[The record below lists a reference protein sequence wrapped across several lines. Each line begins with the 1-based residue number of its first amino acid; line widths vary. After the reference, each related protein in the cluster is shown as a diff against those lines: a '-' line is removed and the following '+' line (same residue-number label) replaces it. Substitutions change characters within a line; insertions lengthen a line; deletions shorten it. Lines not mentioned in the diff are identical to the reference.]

1 MRLRFLPLFVVLL
14 LLFGC
19 IDPHGPF
26 ETPSGNLTQEQVDAI
41 VAECGGNRGMAVVEN
56 GSLIIDQASDV
67 EVTACVLKALQA
79 TGQTT
84 LSSVRNQMHEKP
96 KPER

>member
-1 MRLRFLPLFVVLL
+1 MLS
-14 LLFGC
+14 LFGC
-19 IDPHGPF
+19 KDPYGPF
-26 ETPSGNLTQEQVDAI
+26 ITTSGNLTQEQVDAI
-41 VAECGGNRGMAVVEN
+41 VEECGGNMGMAVVEN
-56 GSLIIDQASDV
+56 GSLTINQASDV

-84 LSSVRNQMHEKP
+84 LSSVRNQMYEMP